1 VKDRAE
7 PPPASDEAY
16 TAFVEEA
23 WRRHMGL
30 AILLTHD
37 QGQAEELLQDSLV
50 KVYQRWRRLSRH
62 DDLHAYLRRVLINGQ
77 TSVWRRRRRE
87 DLVPQIP
94 ETACA
99 SPAGYDYSETEL
111 VAAALWVL
119 PPRQRAVVILRHY
132 EDLPERE
139 VARILGCT
147 LGTVKSQHAKAIA
160 KLRVLLDSEE
170 LDTEEVDRDGYRV
183 SSG

>member
-1 VKDRAE
+1 MKERAE

-16 TAFVEEA
+16 IAFVEEA

-37 QGQAEELLQDSLV
+37 RGQAEELLQDSLV
-50 KVYQRWRRLSRH
+50 KVYQRWRRLARH
-62 DDLHAYLRRVLINGQ
+62 DDLHAYLRRVLINGR
-77 TSVWRRRRRE
+77 TSLWRRRRRE
-87 DLVPQIP
+87 DLVPQVP
-94 ETACA
+94 DSA
-99 SPAGYDYSETEL
+99 SAAPADDDYSETEL

-160 KLRVLLDSEE
+160 KLRML